1 MKNLITKYFKSP
13 KGLYAMCIISLTESI
28 FFIIPPDPFLA
39 LICIGK
45 KFKKIFYPF
54 FLCTIFSVIGGCIA
68 YYLGD
73 QIVDISKET
82 NFKFITNNLEN
93 IEELKLKI
101 NNQTFSMMLT
111 SAFTPLPFKIFCIS
125 AGIMNVNFM
134 DFLLGSIV
142 GRGSRF
148 FRNVFIDLTD
158 SRFNS
163 TSSTLTAPLIN
174 KSSFIFSNDSVS
186 RAASVKLIDCSA

>member
-125 AGIMNVNFM
+125 AGIMNVNFV

-148 FRNVFIDLTD
+148 F
-158 SRFNS
+158 
-163 TSSTLTAPLIN
+163 
-174 KSSFIFSNDSVS
+174 IFSYLGYKYGSKFEIITKS
-186 RAASVKLIDCSA
+186 RKFNIIMISLIGFLIIYLYYKWN